1 MSKLKVIAITKK
13 LDYYRIGENFNYSA
27 WYATK
32 NVKDSPVSQGDLVE
46 IEYEKE
52 GKENVLKTIK
62 VVGKAES
69 NGNGAETTTA
79 SSTATSSAST
89 WRAKSPEESNTIR
102 KQTVGKMVAETLNAM
117 DLTGSGIADVL
128 PLIDELF
135 KKYDELTK

>member
-32 NVKDSPVSQGDLVE
+32 NVLSTPVSQGDLVE
-46 IEYEKE
+46 IESEKE

-69 NGNGAETTTA
+69 NGTMESSGVP
-79 SSTATSSAST
+79 SSTPSAST

-117 DLTGSGIADVL
+117 DLTGSGIVDIL